1 MALESGPPAWQGA
14 PLLTHSTGVRF
25 RVIEALMFFALG
37 FLAAGLIALLIIP
50 AVNARAER
58 LARRRLEAL
67 FPLSITELTAEKDH
81 LRAEFAVLQRRLE
94 RKVEEAQAGRH
105 QDMEE
110 LGRRAV
116 RIEGLEAEL
125 AARDGRIGV
134 GERDLADVRTR
145 LAELDAELAAAKQAH
160 AAGQETLAALE
171 SAHRRTLEEFAAT
184 RGQLETA
191 TTALAETRTALAA
204 AQTRLAQ
211 LESDHADLD
220 GRHRAS
226 LGEVDAK
233 RITISDL
240 ETRLATQKSRADEL
254 ERSLSE
260 ARSDLS
266 AERQRVAELA
276 QTLVA
281 EQSRTGTLEQR
292 IRVLEAERDGRALD
306 AAKAAADA
314 MDLRGERDALLARLD
329 ERKAAFTAAEE
340 KLAETQRRLADLEAG
355 PAKLGSPGNEQLRA
369 ENAELRRRIEE
380 VADDIMRVSESA
392 HEERPRRS
400 RSTA

>member
-1 MALESGPPAWQGA
+1 
-14 PLLTHSTGVRF
+14 
-25 RVIEALMFFALG
+25 MFFALG
-37 FLAAGLIALLIIP
+37 FLVAGLIALLIIP
-50 AVNARAER
+50 AINARAER

-94 RKVEEAQAGRH
+94 RKVEEAQASRH

-116 RIEGLEAEL
+116 RIEALEEEL

-134 GERDLADVRTR
+134 GERDLAGVRSQLGELEVE
-145 LAELDAELAAAKQAH
+145 LASAKQGLAAA
-160 AAGQETLAALE
+160 QETLSAVE
-171 SAHRRTLEEFAAT
+171 TAHRRTLEEFATA
-184 RGQLETA
+184 RGQLET
-191 TTALAETRTALAA
+191 TTAALAETRTALAA
-204 AQTRLAQ
+204 AEGRLAQ

-220 GRHRAS
+220 TRHRGI

-240 ETRLATQKSRADEL
+240 ETRVATQKSRADEL
-254 ERSLSE
+254 ERALGE
-260 ARSDLS
+260 ARTELS
-266 AERQRVAELA
+266 SERQRVAELA
-276 QTLVA
+276 QSLVG

-314 MDLRGERDALLARLD
+314 TDLRGERDTLLARLD

-340 KLAETQRRLADLEAG
+340 KLAEAQRRMAG
-355 PAKLGSPGNEQLRA
+355 LDVGPGAATGSSDEQLRA

-380 VADDIMRVSESA
+380 VADEIMRVTETTR
-392 HEERPRRS
+392 EERPRRS